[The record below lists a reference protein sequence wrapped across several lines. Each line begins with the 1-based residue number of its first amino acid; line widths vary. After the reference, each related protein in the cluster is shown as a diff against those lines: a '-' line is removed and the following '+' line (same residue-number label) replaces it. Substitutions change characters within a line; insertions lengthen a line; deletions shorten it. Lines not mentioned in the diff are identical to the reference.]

1 MSYVFF
7 DLEWNQGYPHGEADK
22 LDEIIQ
28 VGAYQLKQWQAEGES
43 FSAYVRPTIHKKLH
57 HRVRKMLPLDQKELF
72 RAQRFPEVAAG
83 FFEWCGEQAAFF
95 TWGSSDAQ
103 VLKRNLT
110 WYGLERYL
118 PLEVYDL
125 QRAFDLM
132 MMGSDQQTAL
142 KDAVEALGLAEE
154 LAFHDACNDA
164 FYTACIAAEMVR
176 RLGELPSR
184 GELERREQELYRQR
198 RERAAGTASAEL
210 ERIFCQ
216 EPPLLDR
223 DCGSFAGEGDC
234 LKSRGARVFHCPKCE
249 NWLCNGN
256 WYQLGHSYVARS
268 RCMEHGRFY
277 TILHQEP
284 EGERWHGRCRV
295 FNDAAF
301 PAALFSLCKLGGEV
315 IAVRRLPRKRKRTRK
330 RTKTIT
336 VKPAE
341 AAREETRRDD

>member
-1 MSYVFF
+1 MICS
-7 DLEWNQGYPHGEADK
+7 GP
-22 LDEIIQ
+22 
-28 VGAYQLKQWQAEGES
+28 
-43 FSAYVRPTIHKKLH
+43 
-57 HRVRKMLPLDQKELF
+57 
-72 RAQRFPEVAAG
+72 
-83 FFEWCGEQAAFF
+83 
-95 TWGSSDAQ
+95 
-103 VLKRNLT
+103 
-110 WYGLERYL
+110 
-118 PLEVYDL
+118 
-125 QRAFDLM
+125 FDLM

-184 GELERREQELYRQR
+184 RELERREQELYRQR

-234 LKSRGARVFHCPKCE
+234 LKSRGGPGSFTAPNVRIGCATATGTSWGTAMWPAAAVWSTGAFTPF
-249 NWLCNGN
+249 
-256 WYQLGHSYVARS
+256 SIRS
-268 RCMEHGRFY
+268 PR
-277 TILHQEP
+277 
-284 EGERWHGRCRV
+284 GERWHGRCRV

-315 IAVRRLPRKRKRTRK
+315 IAVRRLPRKRKAHPEADQNHYGKTRGGGK
-330 RTKTIT
+330 RG
-336 VKPAE
+336 
-341 AAREETRRDD
+341 TRRDD